1 LVTSRSFFDWKFQL
15 PLWVTTVVWMC
26 FHAWILSKW
35 FSIEMSAWDS
45 AVSNIILLN
54 AALLLATVIL
64 NYAPRSGRLQ
74 FTIGLSVI
82 LAIGCQYISREALIR
97 LPQAIP
103 EYLTFLDET
112 FAVRCGISFLV
123 IASAGVGA
131 IFYTQF
137 KDQQETAAREAATQA
152 IAREAELQK
161 LQLQLQPHFLFNC
174 LNSVN
179 AMILV
184 RPNEAQTMVQQLSDF
199 LRTTIRRADE
209 QWISFS
215 EELNYLELYLSIE
228 KIRFGH
234 RLEVN
239 IERDELSL
247 NWKIPTLLLQP
258 LVENAIKFGLYG
270 TTGKVV
276 ISIDAFVN
284 NDLLALKVSN
294 PFDPDMQPSKGSGF
308 GLSGLKRRL
317 YLLFAQNDLIETK
330 ADNNIFVVVLKIPPR
345 A

>member
-1 LVTSRSFFDWKFQL
+1 
-15 PLWVTTVVWMC
+15 MG

-35 FSIEMSAWDS
+35 FSIEMSVWDS

-74 FTIGLSVI
+74 FTIGLSVL
-82 LAIGCQYISREALIR
+82 LAIGCQYISQEALIR
-97 LPQAIP
+97 LPQALP
-103 EYLTFLDET
+103 DYLNFLDET
-112 FAVRCGISFLV
+112 FAVRCGVSFLV

-174 LNSVN
+174 LNSIN

-184 RPNEAQTMVQQLSDF
+184 RPNDAQTMVQQLSDF

-209 QWISFS
+209 QWINFS

-234 RLEVN
+234 RLN
-239 IERDELSL
+239 ITIQRDETSL
-247 NWKIPTLLLQP
+247 TWKIPTLLLQP

-270 TTGKVV
+270 TTGNVT
-276 ISIDAFVN
+276 ISIDAYVN
-284 NDLLALKVSN
+284 NNLLEMRVSN
-294 PFDPDMQPSKGSGF
+294 PFDPDMQPSRGSGF

-317 YLLFAQNDLIETK
+317 YLLFAQNDLIETN
-330 ADNNIFVVVLKIPPR
+330 ADNNIFVVVIKIPPR